1 MMRIESL
8 MSRKGSVGRA
18 PDAAR
23 PDLGAAAV
31 EFAIVAS
38 LLMSLLFGIMQFG
51 FTFFEYNEV
60 VTAAREGA
68 RSASIGKT
76 DAEVRQRT
84 IDASPGLAAASL
96 TVTIVKSTDSAR
108 VTVSYPRT
116 KLIPLPMIVLPDVIT
131 AAAEMKME

>member
-1 MMRIESL
+1 MRIESM
-8 MSRKGSVGRA
+8 MSRKESEGRLSGGTH
-18 PDAAR
+18 

-31 EFAIVAS
+31 EFALVVT
-38 LLMSLLFGIMQFG
+38 LLCALLFGIMQFG
-51 FTFFEYNEV
+51 YTFFEYNEV
-60 VTAAREGA
+60 VAAAREGA

-84 IDASPGLAAASL
+84 IAASPGLEAASL

-116 KLIPLPMIVLPDVIT
+116 QLVPLPMIVLPDVIT
-131 AAAEMKME
+131 ATAEMKME

>member
-1 MMRIESL
+1 MRIES
-8 MSRKGSVGRA
+8 MVSRKESEGRLSGGT
-18 PDAAR
+18 R

-31 EFAIVAS
+31 EFALVVT
-38 LLMSLLFGIMQFG
+38 LLCALLFGIMQFG

-60 VTAAREGA
+60 VAAAREGA

-84 IDASPGLAAASL
+84 IAASPGLDAASL

-116 KLIPLPMIVLPDVIT
+116 QLVPLPMIVLPDVIT
-131 AAAEMKME
+131 ATAEMKNE

>member
-1 MMRIESL
+1 MRIES
-8 MSRKGSVGRA
+8 MVSRKGSEGRLSVGT
-18 PDAAR
+18 R

-31 EFAIVAS
+31 EFALVVT
-38 LLMSLLFGIMQFG
+38 LLCALLFGIMQFG

-60 VTAAREGA
+60 VAAAREGA

-84 IDASPGLAAASL
+84 IAASPGLDAASL

-116 KLIPLPMIVLPDVIT
+116 QLVPLPMIVLPDVIT
-131 AAAEMKME
+131 ATAEMKNE